1 MDAPASAATGNA
13 NPASLMSTDEAAI
26 YLSAKPLTLV
36 AWRHQKR
43 GPTYVKIGGHV
54 RYRRADLDG
63 FIAQNERKAVAA

>member
-1 MDAPASAATGNA
+1 MDASQGAAASNA
-13 NPASLMSTDEAAI
+13 NPASLMSTDEAAT

-54 RYRRADLDG
+54 RYRQVDLDG